1 VRAANPDSVKT
12 LSVFSTHCI
21 RSCIGVLLVLLISPS
36 AAWSETKPG
45 PVSVHA
51 FDNQSYVLL
60 DDLAAA
66 LPARIETVPLKDK
79 VILRRN
85 SEPDLV
91 FTIFSSVYLIGQ
103 VQFRAPTPTRIE
115 QRRLYVHSDV
125 LSVLGIASS
134 PTPAWAEESVET
146 PQTPEGPEVHYQP
159 SGAERKK
166 RWALDRIVIDAGH
179 GGKDPGAVGPGRTY
193 EKTIT
198 LSIAKKLG
206 ERLRRLGIEVVHTRK
221 SDVFIGLGSRARI
234 AREAEGDLFISLHC
248 NAGLR
253 RAAGG
258 IEVYF
263 LSDAKTTEAAA
274 VAEREN
280 AALEFEA
287 DSQEDEAA
295 ETTLRG
301 IARSILSSLYLK
313 ESQGLAASVRSSMAQ
328 RFKTLD
334 DRGVKQ
340 ANFYVMRSTM
350 GAMPSILVEMGFIS
364 NPKEEKRL
372 RTERFQKDM
381 ADAIFKGIRSFKET
395 HEKQLSD

>member
-1 VRAANPDSVKT
+1 MRAANPDSVKT
-12 LSVFSTHCI
+12 LGVFSTL
-21 RSCIGVLLVLLISPS
+21 RIGVLLVLLISPS
-36 AAWSETKPG
+36 AARSETKLG
-45 PVSVHA
+45 PVSVHV

-60 DDLAAA
+60 DDLVAA

-85 SEPDLV
+85 REPDLV
-91 FTIFSSVYLIGQ
+91 FTIFSSVYLVGQ
-103 VQFRAPTPTRIE
+103 VQFRAPAPTRIE
-115 QRRLYVHSDV
+115 QRRLYVHADV
-125 LSVLGIASS
+125 LSVLGVASS
-134 PTPAWAEESVET
+134 SPLARAGDSVQT
-146 PQTPEGPEVHYQP
+146 LQTPEGPEVHYQP
-159 SGAERKK
+159 SGADRKK

-179 GGKDPGAVGPGRTY
+179 GGRDPGAVGPGRTY

-206 ERLRRLGIEVVHTRK
+206 EKLKLLGIEVVYTRK
-221 SDVFIGLGSRARI
+221 SDVFIRLGNRARI

-263 LSDAKTTEAAA
+263 LSDAKTAAAAA

-280 AALEFEA
+280 AALELEA

-295 ETTLRG
+295 DATLRG
-301 IARSILSSLYLK
+301 IISGIVSRSQSSQYLI
-313 ESQGLAASVRSSMAQ
+313 ESQDLAASVRSSMAK
-328 RFKTLD
+328 RFQTLD

-340 ANFYVMRSTM
+340 ANFYVMRGTM
-350 GAMPSILVEMGFIS
+350 GVMPSILVEMGFIS

-372 RTERFQKDM
+372 RSERFQKDM
-381 ADAIFKGIRSFKET
+381 ADAIFEGIRSFKET